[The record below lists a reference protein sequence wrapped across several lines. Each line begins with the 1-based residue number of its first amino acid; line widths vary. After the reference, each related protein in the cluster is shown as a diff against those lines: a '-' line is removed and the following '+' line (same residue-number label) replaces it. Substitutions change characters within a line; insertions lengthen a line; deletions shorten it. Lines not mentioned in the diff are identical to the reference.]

1 MQVFLTVLYKKIVKM
16 HHFAPYHGRNLQSPP
31 FIHTFT
37 YGMTLQLPGPLE
49 KVSNHIFNLC
59 NLLVINSRF
68 S

>member
-16 HHFAPYHGRNLQSPP
+16 HHFAPYHGRNLQSSS
-31 FIHTFT
+31 FFHALT
-37 YGMTLQLPGPLE
+37 YGMLFQLPGPLG

>member
-16 HHFAPYHGRNLQSPP
+16 HHFAPYHGRNLQSPSFP
-31 FIHTFT
+31 HTFI
-37 YGMTLQLPGPLE
+37 YEMLFQLSGPLE
-49 KVSNHIFNLC
+49 IVSNHIFNLC